1 MRDVDVTVI
10 GGGIVGIAS
19 AIALQDDGHAVE
31 IIEREQPGGGAT
43 FGNCGLLALGEVV
56 PISKPGVARKIPGW
70 LRDPE
75 GPLFVRPRALVRELP
90 WLLRFLWAGR
100 RRRVVETA
108 RILASLTR
116 HAEADYRDLLG
127 RAGLSDN
134 LVPAEN
140 LIVFHSR
147 EDYERDRFTW
157 DLRNSL
163 GFSQSFLTG
172 DDVRSLEPALG
183 GPVSCGALLKGWQQF
198 SDPFM
203 MAQRLAACFR
213 ARGGLVRISAA
224 RAIETAGGKAS
235 AVRLADGE
243 RLPVRRI
250 VLAAGAWSRPLAQG
264 LGLRTPLA
272 ALQGYHHHLPAPGI
286 RLGRPV
292 LYGNGGFVVTPME
305 TGLRIAGTIEVAG
318 ADPRPNLARADI
330 LARKAAQI
338 LPGLDVSGGTQ
349 WMGPRPFMPDSLPVL
364 GTAPGYSNV
373 FLAYGH
379 GQVGLTLA
387 ATTGRIVADLVAGRA
402 PPVDLTP
409 FRADRFG

>member
-1 MRDVDVTVI
+1 MRDVTVI
-10 GGGIVGIAS
+10 GGGIVGLAS

-31 IIEREQPGGGAT
+31 IIERERPGAGAT
-43 FGNCGLLALGEVV
+43 FGNCGLLAVGEVV
-56 PISKPGVARKIPGW
+56 PISKPGVVRKIPGW

-100 RRRVVETA
+100 PRRVVEAA

-116 HAEADYRDLLG
+116 HAEADYRALLG

-147 EDYERDRFTW
+147 DDYERDRFTW
-157 DLRNSL
+157 DLRSSL
-163 GFSQSFLTG
+163 GFSHAFLTG
-172 DDVRSLEPALG
+172 GEVRALEPALG
-183 GPVSCGALLKGWQQF
+183 GPITCGALLTGWHQF

-203 MAQRLAACFR
+203 MAQRLAAYFQ
-213 ARGGLVRISAA
+213 ARGGVIRMSAVEG
-224 RAIETAGGKAS
+224 IETAAGKAS

-243 RLPVRRI
+243 RLPVRRV
-250 VLAAGAWSRPLAQG
+250 VLAAGAWSRPLARG
-264 LGLRTPLA
+264 LGLRVPLA
-272 ALQGYHHHLPAPGI
+272 ALQGYHHHVLAPGVS
-286 RLGRPV
+286 LGRPV

-330 LARKAAQI
+330 IARKAAQI
-338 LPGLDVSGGTQ
+338 LPGLDLSGGTQ

-364 GTAPGYSNV
+364 GAAPGHSNV
-373 FLAYGH
+373 VLAYGH
-379 GQVGLTLA
+379 GQVGVTLA
-387 ATTGRIVADLVAGRA
+387 ATTGRIVADLVAGRT
-402 PPVDLTP
+402 PPVDLAP
-409 FRADRFG
+409 FRPDRFR